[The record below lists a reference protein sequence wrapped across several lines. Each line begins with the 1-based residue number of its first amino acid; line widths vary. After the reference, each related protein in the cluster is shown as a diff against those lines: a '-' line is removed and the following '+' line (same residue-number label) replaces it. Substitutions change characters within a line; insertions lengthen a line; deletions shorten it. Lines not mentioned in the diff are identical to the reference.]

1 MRIYLHGSE
10 NIGWSIDSDRM
21 HTERFLK
28 ELGHTITNN
37 LIKAEVVHSVWW
49 NQLLTRRHFFLRFK
63 RKIIATATNKIDP
76 DNRDYL
82 KAKKW
87 VTLWIAPS
95 KRQFDTLK
103 TDGVNV
109 AYQPFY
115 VDEKVFRKLDKS
127 RIEIATLLGIDF
139 GLIKDKFLIGSFQRD
154 TLGTDMKSPRW
165 QKGPEL
171 LVEILSSLPDKD
183 RWVLVLAGP
192 RRHFIINE
200 CEKNGIPY
208 YYYGLKPTTGVD
220 DIGVNTLD
228 HEKMSLLY
236 NLIDSYLVT
245 SKSEGGPKAIHEACF
260 CKTLIFSTDVGLS
273 PDILDGRCIYNNVGA
288 ITSYLLLLI
297 NGDNK
302 DHFNNL
308 IINNFNNANSLCSY
322 KIMKERWK
330 QIYDQIQSIR

>member
-1 MRIYLHGSE
+1 M
-10 NIGWSIDSDRM
+10 
-21 HTERFLK
+21 
-28 ELGHTITNN
+28 
-37 LIKAEVVHSVWW
+37 
-49 NQLLTRRHFFLRFK
+49 RFK

-82 KAKKW
+82 RAKKW

-95 KRQFDTLK
+95 KKQFDTLK
-103 TDGVNV
+103 ADGVNV

-220 DIGVNTLD
+220 DIGVNTLG
-228 HEKMSLLY
+228 
-236 NLIDSYLVT
+236 T
-245 SKSEGGPKAIHEACF
+245 RPK
-260 CKTLIFSTDVGLS
+260 
-273 PDILDGRCIYNNVGA
+273 
-288 ITSYLLLLI
+288 
-297 NGDNK
+297 
-302 DHFNNL
+302 
-308 IINNFNNANSLCSY
+308 
-322 KIMKERWK
+322 
-330 QIYDQIQSIR
+330 